1 MDADFP
7 SAGRPSKVAELG
19 SGETGVTHRSIIGV
33 FAAAALGA
41 LATGCASSDPN
52 SEDYDPTLTA
62 VSQTL
67 SPTATRPAAPF
78 VAAGAERGGNFPTFL
93 PEPRRAT
100 AQMSEAEREMI
111 AAEMAM
117 LKAERD
123 NDMVAATNYREKLVE
138 LRRLAREHGPETRR
152 RIEN

>member
-1 MDADFP
+1 V
-7 SAGRPSKVAELG
+7 VAVL
-19 SGETGVTHRSIIGV
+19 
-33 FAAAALGA
+33 ALGA
-41 LATGCASSDPN
+41 LGAGCASSDPR
-52 SEDYDPTLTA
+52 SENYDPTLTA

-67 SPTATRPAAPF
+67 SPTAPRQPAPF
-78 VAAGAERGGNFPTFL
+78 VAAGAARGGEFPTFL
-93 PEPRRAT
+93 PEPPRAT
-100 AQMSEAEREMI
+100 EQMSAAERQMI
-111 AAEMAM
+111 ATEMAM